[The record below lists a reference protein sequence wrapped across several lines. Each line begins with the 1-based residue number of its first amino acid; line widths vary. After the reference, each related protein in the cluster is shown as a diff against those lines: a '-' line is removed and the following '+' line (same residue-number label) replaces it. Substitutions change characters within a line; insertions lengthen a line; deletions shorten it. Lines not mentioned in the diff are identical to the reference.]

1 MKSVSVAEAR
11 RNFADLLNRASYG
24 RERTVVT
31 RHGRAVGAIV
41 PVEDVEL
48 LESVLR
54 LVSKREIRD
63 ALREADEQGAVE
75 WGAIRDLIDR

>member
-1 MKSVSVAEAR
+1 MKSVSVADAR
-11 RNFADLLNRASYG
+11 KNFADLLNRASYG
-24 RERTVVT
+24 QERTVVT

-48 LESVLR
+48 LETVLR

-63 ALREADEQGAVE
+63 ALREAEEKGAVE
-75 WGAIRDLIDR
+75 WEAVGHLIDG